1 MQPAPSYS
9 KREGASF
16 FMQNRRKLILALT
29 VVFTLNI
36 MIIALAQRAD
46 AVTYARGSS
55 GGTVRQIQQ
64 LLLDWGYY
72 SGEVDGIFG
81 SETED
86 AVEYFQSKNGLTV
99 DGKVGPAT
107 MEALGIAE
115 GGESEA
121 SGTTDNELALLARL
135 ISAEAR
141 GEPYAGQ
148 VAVGAV
154 VLNRVEHPSF
164 PNTIS
169 EVIFQPGSF
178 SCMLDGQWDE
188 PVADSAYQAA
198 RDALA
203 GADPS
208 GGAIYYFNPVTA
220 TNAWIWSRP
229 EIITIGKHRF
239 CA

>member
-1 MQPAPSYS
+1 
-9 KREGASF
+9 
-16 FMQNRRKLILALT
+16 MQNKRKLILALT
-29 VVFTLNI
+29 VIFTLNI

-55 GGTVRQIQQ
+55 GETVREIQQ

-72 SGEVDGIFG
+72 AGEVDGVFG
-81 SETED
+81 SRTEA
-86 AVEYFQSKNGLTV
+86 AVEYFQSRNGLAV

-107 MEALGIAE
+107 LEALGL
-115 GGESEA
+115 GGEGTGSAAAGSE
-121 SGTTDNELALLARL
+121 ELALLARL

-169 EVIFQPGSF
+169 EVIFQPGAF

>member
-1 MQPAPSYS
+1 MY
-9 KREGASF
+9 
-16 FMQNRRKLILALT
+16 NRRKLILALT
-29 VVFTLNI
+29 VIFTLNI

-46 AVTYARGSS
+46 AVTYAKGSS
-55 GGTVRQIQQ
+55 GETVREIQQ

-81 SETED
+81 SRTED
-86 AVEYFQSKNGLTV
+86 AVEYFQRKNGLTV

-107 MEALGIAE
+107 LEALGIS
-115 GGESEA
+115 GDGTSSA
-121 SGTTDNELALLARL
+121 SGGQESGELSLLARL

-169 EVIFQPGSF
+169 EVIFQPGAF

>member
-1 MQPAPSYS
+1 MSH
-9 KREGASF
+9 
-16 FMQNRRKLILALT
+16 RRRLAWSLALLFA
-29 VVFTLNI
+29 VNI
-36 MIIALAQRAD
+36 AVISLAQQAQ
-46 AVTYARGSS
+46 AATYRQGST
-55 GGTVRQIQQ
+55 GEQVRIIQTK
-64 LLLDWGYY
+64 LKNWGYY
-72 SGEVDGIFG
+72 DGAVDGIFG
-81 SETED
+81 SGTAE
-86 AVEYFQSKNGLTV
+86 AVRYFQRKNGLTV

-107 MEALGIAE
+107 LEALGIS
-115 GGESEA
+115 GDGTSSA
-121 SGTTDNELALLARL
+121 SGGQESGELALLARL

-169 EVIFQPGSF
+169 EVIFQPGAF

>member
-1 MQPAPSYS
+1 
-9 KREGASF
+9 
-16 FMQNRRKLILALT
+16 
-29 VVFTLNI
+29 
-36 MIIALAQRAD
+36 
-46 AVTYARGSS
+46 
-55 GGTVRQIQQ
+55 
-64 LLLDWGYY
+64 
-72 SGEVDGIFG
+72 
-81 SETED
+81 
-86 AVEYFQSKNGLTV
+86 KNGLTV

-107 MEALGIAE
+107 LEALGIS
-115 GGESEA
+115 GDGTSSA
-121 SGTTDNELALLARL
+121 SGGQESGELALLARL

-169 EVIFQPGSF
+169 EVIFQPGAF